1 MNKSAFVSSKKLLTL
16 AAIAVGACLVT
27 SCADTYDGNDT
38 FTSDVKNTQLVS
50 PAEGEITITPNTDGD
65 RMTISWPV
73 VHGAG
78 GYEFALYDLSDE
90 STPLVN
96 EVVDGCSYTTNREE
110 DVNYRLVIRT
120 LGNSRLNNS
129 DAPEATVKLFNSFEA
144 SFAAIPEGD
153 LCEYFASHPIP
164 DDSVGVNL
172 NYDLTPGGHYTV
184 SSVLD
189 FGKHMVTLRTSSKSN
204 NATVTY
210 TSGGGLATCSGF
222 KAKYITFECGQSTE
236 PVLALSET
244 PNPDILDADHNNH
257 YQIKDPIVFQNCNV
271 NNVVRTFMFDN
282 KQKYCVKTFSMTNV
296 LVKFTPDDKMSST
309 AYFQIY
315 DGGGFINDFTAT
327 NCTFWGA
334 TTNKVNYFIR
344 YNNSGRCDR
353 AGYLTNSINLR
364 NCTFYNIAKEGQMA
378 NHSGF
383 DGRNTS
389 NYDITNNIFVDCGS
403 GQVPRRLTGRINT
416 SAVNNFAYNTYWFD
430 GAPETEGFST
440 NSYDTSNNALQTDP
454 AFVDPANGNFTPT
467 GSEQV
472 ARKTGDPRW
481 YN

>member
-27 SCADTYDGNDT
+27 SCADTYDGKDT

-96 EVVDGCSYTTNREE
+96 EVVDGCSYTTDREE

-129 DAPEATVKLFNSFEA
+129 DAPAATVKLFNSFEA

-153 LCEYFASHPIP
+153 LCEYFAAHPIP

-189 FGKHMVTLRTSSKSN
+189 FGNHMVTLRTSSKSN
-204 NATVTY
+204 NLGRV
-210 TSGGGLATCSGF
+210 
-222 KAKYITFECGQSTE
+222 
-236 PVLALSET
+236 
-244 PNPDILDADHNNH
+244 
-257 YQIKDPIVFQNCNV
+257 
-271 NNVVRTFMFDN
+271 
-282 KQKYCVKTFSMTNV
+282 
-296 LVKFTPDDKMSST
+296 
-309 AYFQIY
+309 IY
-315 DGGGFINDFTAT
+315 
-327 NCTFWGA
+327 
-334 TTNKVNYFIR
+334 
-344 YNNSGRCDR
+344 
-353 AGYLTNSINLR
+353 
-364 NCTFYNIAKEGQMA
+364 
-378 NHSGF
+378 
-383 DGRNTS
+383 
-389 NYDITNNIFVDCGS
+389 
-403 GQVPRRLTGRINT
+403 
-416 SAVNNFAYNTYWFD
+416 
-430 GAPETEGFST
+430 
-440 NSYDTSNNALQTDP
+440 
-454 AFVDPANGNFTPT
+454 
-467 GSEQV
+467 
-472 ARKTGDPRW
+472 
-481 YN
+481 